1 MADGQ
6 THARIASGVTLAVS
20 VAALPVGVHDSTTAL
35 AMMAGAVCGW
45 LMTPDLD
52 IEHRTH
58 EEWRLWRLSPVIGA
72 VWTLYWLPYAWAIP
86 HRHWLSHA
94 PGIGTLIRM
103 LYVGWWIPI
112 IVPVDLRFVV
122 VMWLAWCVQD
132 IAHLAADG
140 WRFHS

>member
-1 MADGQ
+1 MADGR
-6 THARIASGVTLAVS
+6 THARIANGVTLAVS
-20 VAALPVGVHDSTTAL
+20 AAALPVGVHDSAAAL
-35 AMMAGAVCGW
+35 ALMAGAVCGW
-45 LMTPDLD
+45 AMTPDLD

-58 EEWRLWRLSPVIGA
+58 EEWRLWRLSPIIGA
-72 VWTLYWLPYAWAIP
+72 VWTLYWLPYAWTIP

-94 PGIGTLIRM
+94 PGVGTLIRM
-103 LYVGWWIPI
+103 LYVGWWIPLI
-112 IVPVDLRFVV
+112 APVDWRFVV

>member
-1 MADGQ
+1 MADGR

-20 VAALPVGVHDSTTAL
+20 VAALPVGVHDSAAAL
-35 AMMAGAVCGW
+35 ALIVGAVAGFAIS
-45 LMTPDLD
+45 PDLD
-52 IEHRTH
+52 LEGRT
-58 EEWRLWRLSPVIGA
+58 EDEARMWRISPVLGFL
-72 VWTLYWLPYAWAIP
+72 WQTYWYPYALLIP

-94 PGIGTLIRM
+94 PGIGTFIRM
-103 LYVGWWIPI
+103 LYVGWWIPLI
-112 IVPVDLRFVV
+112 APVDWRFVV

>member
-1 MADGQ
+1 MADGR
-6 THARIASGVTLAVS
+6 THAKIASGVTLAVS
-20 VAALPVGVHDSTTAL
+20 AAALPVGVHDAAAAL
-35 AMMAGAVCGW
+35 ALVVGAVAGFAIS
-45 LMTPDLD
+45 PDLD
-52 IEHRTH
+52 LEGRT
-58 EEWRLWRLSPVIGA
+58 EDEARIWRISPVLGFL
-72 VWTLYWLPYAWAIP
+72 WQTYWYPYALLIP

-103 LYVGWWIPI
+103 LYVGWWIPLI
-112 IVPVDLRFVV
+112 APVDWRFVV